1 MQDMLLGVYSSA
13 GFALCP
19 YVLFTM
25 HCQIMQVSNE
35 YHMIIIIM
43 MTIMIFKVKLS
54 RRHWL
59 PGLSVESSVPS
70 WCSLK
75 ASKKSSSHGFNGIC
89 WSQRSLSKSETDTHY
104 FNWCKLFYLRVE
116 SLFDLEASFY
126 QKFNLGT
133 FRLNR
138 EDIRLD
144 FQLNQMIW
152 SQGHLKNHLR
162 KKNLLMK
169 NVAKKVIFLQAAK
182 MSQTIP
188 TAQILKLEQSQKN
201 IQLIPIKSFPV
212 NFRSIYTL
220 FFTKIKSPISF
231 KSRSSFIYSIG

>member
-1 MQDMLLGVYSSA
+1 MDLMESVGLKDRCLNQKQIHTILTDVSYFTSELKVYLTLRLV
-13 GFALCP
+13 FTKIITV
-19 YVLFTM
+19 VL
-25 HCQIMQVSNE
+25 
-35 YHMIIIIM
+35 
-43 MTIMIFKVKLS
+43 
-54 RRHWL
+54 
-59 PGLSVESSVPS
+59 
-70 WCSLK
+70 
-75 ASKKSSSHGFNGIC
+75 
-89 WSQRSLSKSETDTHY
+89 
-104 FNWCKLFYLRVE
+104 
-116 SLFDLEASFY
+116 
-126 QKFNLGT
+126 

-188 TAQILKLEQSQKN
+188 IAQILKLEQSQKN

-212 NFRSIYTL
+212 NFRPINTL
-220 FFTKIKSPISF
+220 NFYKK
-231 KSRSSFIYSIG
+231 

>member
-1 MQDMLLGVYSSA
+1 MDLMESVGLKDRCLNQKQIHTILTDVSYFTSELKVYLTLRLV
-13 GFALCP
+13 FTKNVTV
-19 YVLFTM
+19 VL
-25 HCQIMQVSNE
+25 
-35 YHMIIIIM
+35 
-43 MTIMIFKVKLS
+43 
-54 RRHWL
+54 
-59 PGLSVESSVPS
+59 
-70 WCSLK
+70 
-75 ASKKSSSHGFNGIC
+75 
-89 WSQRSLSKSETDTHY
+89 
-104 FNWCKLFYLRVE
+104 
-116 SLFDLEASFY
+116 
-126 QKFNLGT
+126 

-201 IQLIPIKSFPV
+201 IQLIPTKPFPV

-220 FFTKIKSPISF
+220 NF
-231 KSRSSFIYSIG
+231 Y

>member
-1 MQDMLLGVYSSA
+1 MDLMESVGLKDRCLNQKQIHTILTDVSYFTCELKVYLTLRLV
-13 GFALCP
+13 FTKNVTV
-19 YVLFTM
+19 VL
-25 HCQIMQVSNE
+25 
-35 YHMIIIIM
+35 
-43 MTIMIFKVKLS
+43 
-54 RRHWL
+54 
-59 PGLSVESSVPS
+59 
-70 WCSLK
+70 
-75 ASKKSSSHGFNGIC
+75 
-89 WSQRSLSKSETDTHY
+89 
-104 FNWCKLFYLRVE
+104 
-116 SLFDLEASFY
+116 
-126 QKFNLGT
+126 

-212 NFRSIYTL
+212 NLHSNFL
-220 FFTKIKSPISF
+220 QK
-231 KSRSSFIYSIG
+231 